1 LQALLVPTA
10 LELRNLI
17 LLCLVYWPLKQS
29 AHFGNGENAMA
40 RFSKPRSAFGP
51 EALARLKPIFD
62 DVWKELISEGV
73 FELPSFD
80 EGSTRTRLAYKV
92 LTFASTDWTE
102 IQMRQLLLRA
112 FRNEVARLHSGG
124 HIYQLRPLA
133 PADRPKSAS

>member
-1 LQALLVPTA
+1 
-10 LELRNLI
+10 
-17 LLCLVYWPLKQS
+17 
-29 AHFGNGENAMA
+29 MA
-40 RFSKPRSAFGP
+40 RFSQPRSAFGP

-112 FRNEVARLHSGG
+112 RFVTRWRAFREPRVWGVNRLV
-124 HIYQLRPLA
+124 RA
-133 PADRPKSAS
+133 

>member
-1 LQALLVPTA
+1 
-10 LELRNLI
+10 
-17 LLCLVYWPLKQS
+17 
-29 AHFGNGENAMA
+29 MA

-73 FELPSFD
+73 FEVPSFD

-102 IQMRQLLLRA
+102 LQMRQLLLRA
-112 FRNEVARLHSGG
+112 FRNEVARLRRAKS
-124 HIYQLRPLA
+124 LRHQSLCA
-133 PADRPKSAS
+133 GLIPA

>member
-1 LQALLVPTA
+1 
-10 LELRNLI
+10 
-17 LLCLVYWPLKQS
+17 
-29 AHFGNGENAMA
+29 MA

-133 PADRPKSAS
+133 PADRPKPAS

>member
-1 LQALLVPTA
+1 
-10 LELRNLI
+10 
-17 LLCLVYWPLKQS
+17 
-29 AHFGNGENAMA
+29 MA

-73 FELPSFD
+73 FEVPSFD

-102 IQMRQLLLRA
+102 LQMRQLLLRA
-112 FRNEVARLHSGG
+112 FRNEVARLQRAKS
-124 HIYQLRPLA
+124 LRRQSPCTDLI
-133 PADRPKSAS
+133 PA

>member
-1 LQALLVPTA
+1 
-10 LELRNLI
+10 
-17 LLCLVYWPLKQS
+17 
-29 AHFGNGENAMA
+29 MA
-40 RFSKPRSAFGP
+40 RFSQSRSAFGP

-62 DVWKELISEGV
+62 DVWKELNSEGV

-112 FRNEVARLHSGG
+112 FRNEVARLQRAKSLGLG
-124 HIYQLRPLA
+124 PPSFSRRQLRCS
-133 PADRPKSAS
+133 RGEMSALGH